1 MSPSFAAETGRCT
14 LGFAFASFSS
24 FLRLV
29 SVFATFP
36 AQQIARRARGV
47 LAVSRLLPTDCP
59 YESKAQVSPQLAHEF

>member
-1 MSPSFAAETGRCT
+1 MVSRLLTTDYWLLTTDLTGRCT

-36 AQQIARRARGV
+36 AQQSARPGRAG
-47 LAVSRLLPTDCP
+47 CW
-59 YESKAQVSPQLAHEF
+59 